1 MVTKKPAAKKVA
13 PAKTT
18 KPSKPS
24 TPDVEI
30 SPPFEITS
38 KWTFKCND
46 ETVTKEVYESVMA
59 DHTAWIIEQAKVA
72 AAADMPEK
80 KPKKTK
86 TVKK

>member
-1 MVTKKPAAKKVA
+1 MATKKP
-13 PAKTT
+13 PTKTT
-18 KPSKPS
+18 SRPPKPS

-59 DHTAWIIEQAKVA
+59 DHAAWIIEQAKVA

-86 TVKK
+86 TAKK